1 MENNIIMDDIYLAIM
16 KYYNVDEKIKY
27 YFSDDN
33 SKELIGRISIVAEMG
48 GDEHINGLYDQSD
61 VITVFKNIMND
72 LLDNV
77 VIRGITDIKNLV
89 IPDNKKTIKEDGEYI
104 DKTEYILQSDGVNLL
119 EVFNSKY
126 VDFERTYSN
135 DINEIYGKL
144 GVEAA
149 RNILIEEISSVCDD
163 AGEYINSRHIE
174 LLVDTMT
181 NRGYLTAINRQGINR
196 GDVGPLAKSSFEDT
210 TDQFIKA
217 GMFGEKDKLKGV
229 SSNIMMGQTI
239 KSGTGLT
246 DLLLDE
252 EKLIQGLT
260 ELDTI
265 QNDYIENIS
274 DNLDTLLNDS
284 DTFNDEY
291 CNDDNFGFSV

>member
-1 MENNIIMDDIYLAIM
+1 
-16 KYYNVDEKIKY
+16 
-27 YFSDDN
+27 
-33 SKELIGRISIVAEMG
+33 
-48 GDEHINGLYDQSD
+48 
-61 VITVFKNIMND
+61 
-72 LLDNV
+72 
-77 VIRGITDIKNLV
+77 
-89 IPDNKKTIKEDGEYI
+89 
-104 DKTEYILQSDGVNLL
+104 
-119 EVFNSKY
+119 
-126 VDFERTYSN
+126 
-135 DINEIYGKL
+135 
-144 GVEAA
+144 
-149 RNILIEEISSVCDD
+149 
-163 AGEYINSRHIE
+163 
-174 LLVDTMT
+174 MT

-265 QNDYIENIS
+265 QNDYIEDIS

-291 CNDDNFGFSV
+291 CNDDNFKFSIE